1 MVKVLI
7 RLGMTVLHVI
17 LWIAGK
23 LRLTLPVLYLLI
35 LGISTIFS
43 DWVIRH
49 KTLTLWGLYILL
61 GFSALSW
68 LCSLAQ
74 LLLRRKQA
82 RFEEE
87 DMVWQLRRAREHG
100 VPLDSVLF
108 DSSNN
113 LIDPRTGVCVNF
125 GAGH

>member
-7 RLGMTVLHVI
+7 RLGMAVLHVI

-35 LGISTIFS
+35 SGISTIFS

-68 LCSLAQ
+68 LCSLVQ
-74 LLLRRKQA
+74 LLRRRKQA
-82 RFEEE
+82 RFEEA
-87 DMVWQLRRAREHG
+87 DMVWQLRRAGELG
-100 VPLDSVLF
+100 VPLDSVRF

-113 LIDPRTGVCVNF
+113 LIDPRTGIPVNF